1 MVRRGSPPERANDR
15 ISSFRIPQTIGAAE
29 HLPLGQAAISS
40 ERNSSEPTV
49 SEDRVPRARPGRAA
63 SPAPGRGLVPGS
75 RYCSTNAASVSI
87 YALRSTQTDRETVV

>member
-40 ERNSSEPTV
+40 ERNSSNRRSPKTAY
-49 SEDRVPRARPGRAA
+49 RACDQLRSFSSARTRSRA
-63 SPAPGRGLVPGS
+63 GS